1 MKKAYS
7 LAGISIL
14 FWSSVATISKLLL
27 GIMNS
32 YQVLCVSAL
41 FAAATLFII
50 VLLNGKLER
59 MKQYRFKDYCI
70 MVLIGLPGTFLYYIF
85 LYAGTDRMLAS
96 QAFIVNYL
104 WPIMSVVFSCLLLRE
119 KMTVRKA
126 IAIIMSFS
134 GILTVAGKDLVQFN
148 PRILTGIL
156 LCICAAVSYGAFTAL
171 NKKYHYDT
179 QVSMMVS
186 FFAAFLLSLL
196 TNLLMGTDFH
206 ITPLQIAG
214 LAWNGIFV
222 MALATTTWAL
232 ALNLGDTAKISNL
245 AYITPFLSLIWTN
258 LFLQEPV
265 DLWSVSGL
273 VIIVLGI
280 FIQLKDKHA

>member
-1 MKKAYS
+1 MKHEMLNEALNEISNRHLTEVLTAKRNRPYWICAVAAVLAIVIFAFSLTHPFAVSVKAI
-7 LAGISIL
+7 GI
-14 FWSSVATISKLLL
+14 
-27 GIMNS
+27 
-32 YQVLCVSAL
+32 
-41 FAAATLFII
+41 
-50 VLLNGKLER
+50 
-59 MKQYRFKDYCI
+59 
-70 MVLIGLPGTFLYYIF
+70 
-85 LYAGTDRMLAS
+85 AS
-96 QAFIVNYL
+96 QPRNTTYPQDADYSTRKEL
-104 WPIMSVVFSCLLLRE
+104 LAIMSLVFSCLLLRE

-179 QVSMMVS
+179 LVSMMVS